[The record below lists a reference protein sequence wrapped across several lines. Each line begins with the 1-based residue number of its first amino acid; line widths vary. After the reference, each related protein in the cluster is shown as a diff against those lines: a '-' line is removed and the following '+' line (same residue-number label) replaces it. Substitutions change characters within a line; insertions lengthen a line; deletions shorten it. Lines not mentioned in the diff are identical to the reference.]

1 MVSRAES
8 RLNMENVPGFIPGM
22 AGNGAQHLATL
33 LGQQYNNVQRY
44 GQQAQQAAGQL
55 KTDFS
60 GFNPA
65 LNANFAQFG
74 SGLQRA
80 QLGADLDAASQ
91 RQLGQMVQQRQAALQ
106 QQQAETA
113 RSLDPRLAAVLNQQ
127 AANRAGLGGN
137 TDRAVVQQS
146 QDQRTLQQQGA
157 DIARIQQLA
166 GLQQQGNQA
175 ALQQAE
181 IGANLQGLGN
191 QANLQRLQAL
201 GLPLQAQQGLL
212 GAGTSFAELFA
223 PREAKQTGGL
233 LGLLGL

>member
-1 MVSRAES
+1 
-8 RLNMENVPGFIPGM
+8 MENVPGFIPGIG
-22 AGNGAQHLATL
+22 GNGAQHIATL

-44 GQQAQQAAGQL
+44 GQQAQQTANRL
-55 KTDFS
+55 RTDFS
-60 GFNPA
+60 QFNPA
-65 LNANFAQFG
+65 LSTNFAQLG
-74 SGLQRA
+74 AGLQRA
-80 QLGADLDAASQ
+80 ELGADLDAASQ
-91 RQLGQMVQQRQAALQ
+91 RQLGQMAQQRQAALQ

-127 AANRAGLGGN
+127 AAARAGLGAN
-137 TDRAVVQQS
+137 ADRAAVQQS
-146 QDQRTLQQQGA
+146 QDQRVLQQQGA

-191 QANLQRLQAL
+191 QATLQRLQAL

-212 GAGTSFAELFA
+212 GAATSFAELFA
-223 PREAKQTGGL
+223 PRETKQTGGL
-233 LGLLGL
+233 LGLLGII